1 MEKLLKALK
10 KIENQISSEI
20 LRDSIV
26 EGMQD
31 NKGKDIV
38 ILDLRKV
45 ENAVTDFFVICTGDS
60 SVQIEGIANSVVRN
74 TRKELKERPWNQ
86 HGKGI
91 SEWVLLDYVSVVA
104 HVFSKSLRDYYSLE
118 DLWADAVRTEIPD
131 LN

>member
-1 MEKLLKALK
+1 MQK

>member
-1 MEKLLKALK
+1 MQN
-10 KIENQISSEI
+10 KIDKEITSEV

-31 NKGKDIV
+31 NKAKNII

-45 ENAVTDFFVICTGDS
+45 ENAVTDFFVICNGDS

-104 HVFSKSLRDYYSLE
+104 HVFSKSMRDYYELE
-118 DLWADAVRTEIPD
+118 ELWADAVRTDIPD
-131 LN
+131 LS